1 MGPKTHPGVRP
12 AGSVAV
18 TPPTGRRRRSS
29 GGGGVHVVGVDGCS
43 GGWVAVALR
52 DGVFESTFTSH
63 GVAEVLTHYA
73 SAKVVGIDI
82 PIGAERGR
90 FRRTDAAAKKL
101 LGRRGSTL
109 FETPPLE
116 VLELEDFQ
124 AALALCRKLT
134 GRGFSK
140 QGHALRARILEAT
153 ALAEGDRRLIEVHP
167 ELSFRAMAGR
177 RLLPPKKT
185 WNGASERRALLEAAG
200 VRLPRDLGRPG
211 LEAAVDDVL
220 DAAAAAWTAHRF
232 ATGRAECLQ
241 PVVRARGRKGITIW
255 S

>member
-1 MGPKTHPGVRP
+1 
-12 AGSVAV
+12 
-18 TPPTGRRRRSS
+18 
-29 GGGGVHVVGVDGCS
+29 VDGCS
-43 GGWVAVALR
+43 GGWVAIALR
-52 DGVFESTFTSH
+52 NGAFESAFAAS
-63 GVAEVLTHYA
+63 GVAEVLAHYA

-90 FRRTDAAAKKL
+90 FRRVDAAAKKL

-116 VLELEDFQ
+116 VLEFEDFQ

-134 GRGFSK
+134 GKGFSK
-140 QGHALRARILEAT
+140 QSHALRARILEAT

-167 ELSFRAMAGR
+167 ELSFRAMADGQV
-177 RLLPPKKT
+177 LPPKKT

-200 VRLPRDLGRPG
+200 VGLPQDLGPPG
-211 LEAAVDDVL
+211 LEAAADDVL

-232 ATGRAECLQ
+232 ALAKAECLH
-241 PVVRARGRKGITIW
+241 PVVRSRGQRDVTIW
-255 S
+255 Y